1 MCTFILNNNA
11 FAGTC
16 SGVETSII
24 NCEEGGDGG
33 IWHIL
38 SLVIDIF
45 SIGVG
50 ILSLIGIAV
59 FGVQYLT
66 AGGDINKTTKAKN
79 RLINV
84 AIGLVAYVLLWTGTQ
99 WLLPGGKLNWTSDS
113 NDIEISF
120 SKTSLN
126 IGELITSQA
135 TFSDKSINDKT
146 YSLYSNNKDI
156 VDVTASN
163 TLRCLKQGEAT
174 VYAKSANGSKSKEVK
189 ITCTAPAPESNPS
202 DKPSETPKAN
212 FSKNPEDYPNIDTKN
227 GLTLKQ
233 ANDLIA
239 KYRDP
244 KNKDS
249 ILSILSCDNYSAYYG
264 GKDPATGTQECKDV
278 WANAASAA
286 RCNGNGDVLANCT
299 VFTNF
304 FLSKF
309 TNLRYQYQD
318 GASVIKPLE
327 NGVKGKTLSSAY
339 PSLSIGS
346 TPKPFSVFSGGSGGE
361 DWGHT
366 GIILGNHNGEW
377 IVGQAACFNYY
388 NDENLGVVRTA
399 STLGSGS
406 PALNGLSGTIY
417 YAYPEIDY
425 AALQKYLYE

>member
-1 MCTFILNNNA
+1 MKKFFRFLSTISIAILMCTFILNNNA

-163 TLRCLKQGEAT
+163 TLRCLKQCEAT
-174 VYAKSANGSKSKEVK
+174 VYAKSANWSKSKEVK
-189 ITCTAPAPESNPS
+189 ITC
-202 DKPSETPKAN
+202 
-212 FSKNPEDYPNIDTKN
+212 
-227 GLTLKQ
+227 
-233 ANDLIA
+233 
-239 KYRDP
+239 
-244 KNKDS
+244 
-249 ILSILSCDNYSAYYG
+249 
-264 GKDPATGTQECKDV
+264 
-278 WANAASAA
+278 
-286 RCNGNGDVLANCT
+286 
-299 VFTNF
+299 
-304 FLSKF
+304 
-309 TNLRYQYQD
+309 
-318 GASVIKPLE
+318 
-327 NGVKGKTLSSAY
+327 
-339 PSLSIGS
+339 
-346 TPKPFSVFSGGSGGE
+346 
-361 DWGHT
+361 
-366 GIILGNHNGEW
+366 
-377 IVGQAACFNYY
+377 
-388 NDENLGVVRTA
+388 
-399 STLGSGS
+399 
-406 PALNGLSGTIY
+406 
-417 YAYPEIDY
+417 
-425 AALQKYLYE
+425 